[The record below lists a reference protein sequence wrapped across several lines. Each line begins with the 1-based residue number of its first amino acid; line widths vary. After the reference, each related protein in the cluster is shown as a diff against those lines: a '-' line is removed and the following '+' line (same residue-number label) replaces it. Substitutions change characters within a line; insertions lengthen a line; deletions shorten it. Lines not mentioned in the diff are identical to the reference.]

1 MGNGFELTLKT
12 IANHGPLAHFFTN
25 GNSNLN
31 RQDLCRVNHSGTL
44 QNDHMEMRRSFAF
57 SGLINSI
64 EILPLFES
72 IRLWESQT

>member
-12 IANHGPLAHFFTN
+12 IANHGPLAHLFTN

-31 RQDLCRVNHSGTL
+31 RQDIRKVNHSGAL
-44 QNDHMEMRRSFAF
+44 QNDPMEVRRSSAF
-57 SGLINSI
+57 SGLVNPI
-64 EILPLFES
+64 EILPLSES